1 MHPQKGTIA
10 PTMRTLHCVYTRRL
24 SEKVLTAMQF
34 SINGKARQFETSA
47 ELSKIL
53 AEYRF
58 VPIPIR
64 TRLDML
70 FYPTMPY
77 KAQGLLSDFQMT
89 GANHYPM
96 TIIQSKIV
104 QFSFFL
110 KVFGK
115 LMGGNEVF

>member
-1 MHPQKGTIA
+1 MQPMHPQKGTIA

-64 TRLDML
+64 TRQ
-70 FYPTMPY
+70 FKKAPNIPTRDKH
-77 KAQGLLSDFQMT
+77 KAKSLPSCHVHG
-89 GANHYPM
+89 
-96 TIIQSKIV
+96 I
-104 QFSFFL
+104 
-110 KVFGK
+110 
-115 LMGGNEVF
+115 